1 MSSAATRS
9 AILRPGTTLADALVP
24 SAVRDQLGG
33 LARDTALVVAGA
45 LLIALSAGVSI
56 RLSDNPVPIT
66 GQTFGVL
73 LAAAALGLRRGS
85 AATALYVA
93 IGVIGFPAFA
103 QGKGGLAVIAWVS
116 EGRLVLGA
124 TGGYLVGFV
133 LAAALVG
140 RLAERGWDRR
150 LPGALAAMALGN
162 LATYAIGLPWLAAAT
177 GYSIAETVAKGL
189 VPFLV
194 GDAAKLLLAA
204 GVLPA
209 AWWVVG
215 RQR

>member
-1 MSSAATRS
+1 MSSASPRPAT
-9 AILRPGTTLADALVP
+9 LRPTVTLADALVP
-24 SAVRDQLGG
+24 AVVRDRLGG
-33 LARDTALVVAGA
+33 LARDVALVVAGA
-45 LLIALSAGVSI
+45 LLIALSAEVSI
-56 RLSDNPVPIT
+56 RLPDNPVPIT

-73 LAAAALGLRRGS
+73 LVAGALGLRRGLG
-85 AATALYVA
+85 ATALYVA
-93 IGVIGFPAFA
+93 IGVVGFPAFA
-103 QGKGGLAVIAWVS
+103 EGKGGLGVIAGVS

-140 RLAERGWDRR
+140 RLAQRGWDRR
-150 LPGALAAMALGN
+150 LPGALAAMAIGN
-162 LATYAIGLPWLAAAT
+162 LAIDAIGLPWLAAAT
-177 GYSIAETVAKGL
+177 GYSVGETIAKGL
-189 VPFLV
+189 LPFLV

>member
-1 MSSAATRS
+1 MSSASPRP
-9 AILRPGTTLADALVP
+9 AILRPTVTLADALVP
-24 SAVRDQLGG
+24 SAVRDRLGG
-33 LARDTALVVAGA
+33 LARDATLVAAGA
-45 LLIALSAGVSI
+45 LLIALSAAVSF
-56 RLSDNPVPIT
+56 RLPDNPVPIS

-73 LAAAALGLRRGS
+73 LAAGALGLRRGS

-103 QGKGGLAVIAWVS
+103 EGKGGLGVIAGVS

-133 LAAALVG
+133 LAAGLVG
-140 RLAERGWDRR
+140 RLAQRGWDRR
-150 LPGALAAMALGN
+150 LPGALTAMVVGNAAI
-162 LATYAIGLPWLAAAT
+162 YAIGLPWLAAAT
-177 GYSIAETVAKGL
+177 GFSPAETIARGL
-189 VPFLV
+189 LPFLL
-194 GDAAKLLLAA
+194 GDGLKLLLAA

-215 RQR
+215 RRR